1 MHVPFTTGR
10 VSAKEVSAKE
20 KELPASDNPRAG
32 VRPCIFVARPDNRD
46 WRYISNG
53 VAGRKLDL
61 SPRQVVRRNQH
72 GQDLELRATSARP
85 GNGTSSLATESIARL
100 PCANRN
106 PSWF

>member
-1 MHVPFTTGR
+1 MTTGR
-10 VSAKEVSAKE
+10 GSAKGAWAKK
-20 KELPASDNPRAG
+20 KELAASDNPRGG
-32 VRPCIFVARPDNRD
+32 VRPCIFVARPNDRD
-46 WRYISNG
+46 QRYISNG
-53 VAGRKLDL
+53 GARRKLDP

>member
-1 MHVPFTTGR
+1 MHVLFTTGR

-20 KELPASDNPRAG
+20 NELPASDNHRG
-32 VRPCIFVARPDNRD
+32 GFRPCIFVARPDDQD

-53 VAGRKLDL
+53 GARRKLDP
-61 SPRQVVRRNQH
+61 SCPQVVRRNQH
-72 GQDLELRATSARP
+72 GQDLELRSTSARP